1 MTACFESRNS
11 SSSFLQHALPDIAAC
26 LLLSCCLP
34 LLPLLPLLTNISAL
48 VAGQARGAAGTGLRQ
63 LCLYNFLDIAAALGL
78 ALLVN
83 VAVLL
88 VAAATFHQAG
98 ERGGRAHSQDSH
110 APAAAAGM
118 SACMAAAHGRVSHV
132 CCAKLVLRVTHACS

>member
-1 MTACFESRNS
+1 MCRFPVLSAHPSNS
-11 SSSFLQHALPDIAAC
+11 F
-26 LLLSCCLP
+26 CLP
-34 LLPLLPLLTNISAL
+34 SWPPLPCSAL
-48 VAGQARGAAGTGLRQ
+48 VAGQARGAASTSLRQ

-98 ERGGRAHSQDSH
+98 ESCSSTRQSRA
-110 APAAAAGM
+110 A
-118 SACMAAAHGRVSHV
+118 
-132 CCAKLVLRVTHACS
+132 

>member
-1 MTACFESRNS
+1 V
-11 SSSFLQHALPDIAAC
+11 
-26 LLLSCCLP
+26 LLLWLP
-34 LLPLLPLLTNISAL
+34 ARTSLHLPASAL
-48 VAGQARGAAGTGLRQ
+48 VAGQARGAASTSLRQ

-98 ERGGRAHSQDSH
+98 EVQQQAQAGRLGRSTKAVEPVSM
-110 APAAAAGM
+110 PA
-118 SACMAAAHGRVSHV
+118 
-132 CCAKLVLRVTHACS
+132 

>member
-1 MTACFESRNS
+1 MCRAV
-11 SSSFLQHALPDIAAC
+11 PAAC
-26 LLLSCCLP
+26 
-34 LLPLLPLLTNISAL
+34 SAL
-48 VAGQARGAAGTGLRQ
+48 VAGQARGAASTSLRQ

-98 ERGGRAHSQDSH
+98 GRGTG
-110 APAAAAGM
+110 
-118 SACMAAAHGRVSHV
+118 HV
-132 CCAKLVLRVTHACS
+132 ALVLCVGLN